1 MARAALDR
9 VSTLEPVAWKAEV
22 VATAKRDL
30 RAGDQIDGIGGTTVG
45 VADSAEAVAAGQLLP
60 LGLAARATVVRDVP
74 IDQPLTYDDVE
85 LDDGST
91 ILQLR
96 RLQDSLLGR

>member
-1 MARAALDR
+1 RPYHLASLEAPLTVARAALDR

-30 RAGDQIDGIGGTTVG
+30 HAGDKIDGIGAATVYG

-74 IDQPLTYDDVE
+74 LAQSLTHDHGE
-85 LDDGST
+85 LG
-91 ILQLR
+91 
-96 RLQDSLLGR
+96 